1 MATNTTTTGDGT
13 SLGRYKTEFK
23 TFLSD
28 TWLGYALVLP
38 AVLLLGI
45 IIFYPT
51 LRGIQLAFY
60 DASLLN
66 PEQMRFV
73 GLENFVQMAG
83 DAKFKSS
90 LWHTVLLTAVA
101 VSLQYLLGLGL
112 ALALK
117 EKVPGAGFFRSVS
130 MITWVLPV
138 IVMVIIF
145 RFLLQNGF
153 GPVNIVLA
161 KLGMETTYWFGEPGV
176 AFPLIVLM
184 HIWRNVP
191 FYAIALMAAMK
202 SIPESQYEAAR
213 LDGAGPL
220 ERFRYITLPQISYV
234 SMIMIVL
241 HVIFTFNNFDIVYLS
256 TGGGPLGNTEVMA
269 TYIYKQAFEQYAL
282 GYGASMA
289 LVMLIIMMVFTVVYV
304 RLEARD

>member
-1 MATNTTTTGDGT
+1 MATRDIGA
-13 SLGRYKTEFK
+13 SSSRYADEFRE
-23 TFLSD
+23 FLSE

-38 AVLLLGI
+38 AVVMLGVI
-45 IIFYPT
+45 IVYPT
-51 LRGIQLAFY
+51 LRGIQLAFFE
-60 DASLLN
+60 ASLLN
-66 PEQMRFV
+66 PENMAFV
-73 GLENFVQMAG
+73 GLENFVRMAG
-83 DAKFKSS
+83 DATFHAA
-90 LWHTVLLTAVA
+90 LWHTVLLTAIA
-101 VSLQYLLGLGL
+101 VSLQYILGLGL

-117 EKVPGAGFFRSVS
+117 EKVPGAGLFRSLS

-145 RFLLQNGF
+145 RFLVQPDI

-161 KLGMETTYWFGEPGV
+161 NLGLETTYWFGRPGV

-184 HIWRNVP
+184 HVWRNVP

-202 SIPESQYEAAR
+202 SIPDTQYEAAR

-220 ERFRYITLPQISYV
+220 QAFRYITLPQISYV

-241 HVIFTFNNFDIVYLS
+241 HVIFTFNNFDIVFLS
-256 TGGGPLGNTEVMA
+256 TGGGPLGNTEVMS
-269 TYIYKQAFEQYAL
+269 TYIYKQAFQQYAL

-289 LVMLIIMMVFTVVYV
+289 LVMLIIMMVFTIVYV
-304 RLEARD
+304 RLEAAD